1 MIHIDEGNEDES
13 SNFEEDHKSSERL
26 RDFYQA
32 FSEPPENIP
41 YPTGNETTLRTRL
54 TSESSHEEVTQRIR
68 KIYKYILITS
78 LIICFVAITSMIIMR
93 MT

>member
-32 FSEPPENIP
+32 FSESPENTP

-54 TSESSHEEVTQRIR
+54 TSESLHEEVTQRIR
-68 KIYKYILITS
+68 KIYSYILITS
-78 LIICFVAITSMIIMR
+78 LIICFVAITSIIIMI